1 MFGLHA
7 PILMLTAGGSYQDR
21 VKGLDLGA
29 DDYLVKPFDIN
40 ELFARVRR
48 FCAEGP
54 LWTTLF
60 SAWTP

>member
-1 MFGLHA
+1 
-7 PILMLTAGGSYQDR
+7 MLTASGSYQDR

-40 ELFARVRR
+40 ELFACVRR